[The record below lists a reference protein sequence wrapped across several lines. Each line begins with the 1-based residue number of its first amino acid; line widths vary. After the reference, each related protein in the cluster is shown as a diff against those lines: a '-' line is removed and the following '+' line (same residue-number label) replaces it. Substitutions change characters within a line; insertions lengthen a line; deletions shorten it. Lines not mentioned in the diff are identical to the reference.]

1 MDSPPVRAVI
11 FDLDGTLVQTRVAS
25 WEIFK
30 RIDARF
36 HLGVDRPEKYFELF
50 NGNVFRSIRRL
61 CRDDAHAEQVNAA
74 FLELLRTEYTPPL
87 VPGVAE
93 VVRRLA
99 TDCTLAVMS
108 SNAMAVLR
116 RVLVTNDLA
125 FCFAHAFGGDVAPDK
140 KTAMRSFLADAGNGY
155 GRRCAADYDEAAA
168 RRDADPASTVLVTD
182 TAGDVKDARA
192 VGIRAVGV
200 AWGMHSV
207 AELTAAGAEFVA
219 LWPQEIAAHLL
230 GDEAARPPRGACAV
244 PAVHRPG
251 HEPPPAATRTSP
263 AGPVGERPAAPGD
276 PMEPADGAARAGSG
290 CGCDGN
296 SCPVRRFVREQ
307 PDPVRQAA
315 AVRRRRRQQ
324 AATIPG
330 TPPRPAHPAAA
341 PAAPR
346 PGPSDELLAAVRR
359 VCRG

>member
-1 MDSPPVRAVI
+1 MRAVI

-25 WEIFK
+25 WEIFR
-30 RIDARF
+30 RIDERF
-36 HLGVDRPEKYFELF
+36 ALGVDRPEKYFELF

-87 VPGVAE
+87 VPGLAE

-99 TDCTLAVMS
+99 SDCTLAVMS

-116 RVLVTNDLA
+116 RVLVANDLA
-125 FCFAHAFGGDVAPDK
+125 FCFAHVFGGDVAPDK

-182 TAGDVKDARA
+182 TAGDVKDARE

-200 AWGMHSV
+200 AWGMHTV
-207 AELTAAGAEFVA
+207 DELTAAGAEFVA
-219 LWPQEIAAHLL
+219 LWPQELAAYLL
-230 GDEAARPPRGACAV
+230 GDQAARPPRGACAV
-244 PAVHRPG
+244 PAVHRTALDPG
-251 HEPPPAATRTSP
+251 DDPAASI
-263 AGPVGERPAAPGD
+263 D
-276 PMEPADGAARAGSG
+276 PMVAGGAAFRGPGGSGG
-290 CGCDGN
+290 CGCDGGG
-296 SCPVRRFVREQ
+296 CPVKRFVAAE

-315 AVRRRRRQQ
+315 AARRRRRQQ
-324 AATIPG
+324 AVASVDAPPG
-330 TPPRPAHPAAA
+330 STRSVPMPVPARTRPAAA
-341 PAAPR
+341 
-346 PGPSDELLAAVRR
+346 PSDELLAAVRR

>member
-1 MDSPPVRAVI
+1 
-11 FDLDGTLVQTRVAS
+11 VAS
-25 WEIFK
+25 WEIFQ
-30 RIDARF
+30 RIDERF
-36 HLGVDRPEKYFELF
+36 GLGVDRPEKYFELF

-61 CRDDAHAEQVNAA
+61 CRDDAQADQVNAA

-87 VPGVAE
+87 VPGMAD

-99 TDCTLAVMS
+99 SDCTLAVMS

-116 RVLVTNDLA
+116 RVLVANDLA
-125 FCFAHAFGGDVAPDK
+125 FCFAHVFGGDVAPDK

-168 RRDADPASTVLVTD
+168 RREADPASTVLVTD

-200 AWGMHSV
+200 AWGMHPV

-230 GDEAARPPRGACAV
+230 GDQAARPPRGACAV
-244 PAVHRPG
+244 PAVHPPAPLPGEPGRPG
-251 HEPPPAATRTSP
+251 
-263 AGPVGERPAAPGD
+263 GCGC
-276 PMEPADGAARAGSG
+276 G
-290 CGCDGN
+290 CGCDG
-296 SCPVRRFVREQ
+296 SGCPVQRFVRGE

-315 AVRRRRRQQ
+315 AARRRRRQQ
-324 AATIPG
+324 AAAAVG
-330 TPPRPAHPAAA
+330 APPRTTRRVSESAAA
-341 PAAPR
+341 P
-346 PGPSDELLAAVRR
+346 GPVPVGSSAELLAAVRR

>member
-1 MDSPPVRAVI
+1 VAESPVRAVI

-30 RIDARF
+30 RIDERF
-36 HLGVDRPEKYFELF
+36 GLGVDRPEKYFQLF
-50 NGNVFRSIRRL
+50 NGNVFRSIRKL
-61 CRDDAHAEQVNAA
+61 CRDDAHAEQVNTA
-74 FLELLRTEYTPPL
+74 FLELLRTDYTPPL
-87 VPGVAE
+87 VPGMAE

-116 RVLVTNDLA
+116 RVLVANDLA
-125 FCFAHAFGGDVAPDK
+125 FCFAHVFGGDVAPDK

-155 GRRCAADYDEAAA
+155 GRRCAADYDEAST

-182 TAGDVKDARA
+182 TAGDVKDALA

-230 GDEAARPPRGACAV
+230 GEQAARPPRGACAV
-244 PAVHRPG
+244 PAVHRP
-251 HEPPPAATRTSP
+251 AAGS
-263 AGPVGERPAAPGD
+263 GD
-276 PMEPADGAARAGSG
+276 PTVPSVGGRPGGCG
-290 CGCDGN
+290 CGCDGGG
-296 SCPVRRFVREQ
+296 CPVRRAVTAE

-315 AVRRRRRQQ
+315 SARRRRRQ
-324 AATIPG
+324 AAAASVSAPTR
-330 TPPRPAHPAAA
+330 PPRPEPVPA
-341 PAAPR
+341 PVPVR
-346 PGPSDELLAAVRR
+346 VPVGSSDELLAAVRR

>member
-1 MDSPPVRAVI
+1 MPEAPVRAVI

-25 WEIFK
+25 WEIFR
-30 RIDARF
+30 RIDERF
-36 HLGVDRPEKYFELF
+36 GLGVDRPEKYFELF

-61 CRDDAHAEQVNAA
+61 CRDDAQADQVTAA
-74 FLELLRTEYTPPL
+74 FLELLRTDYTPPL

-116 RVLVTNDLA
+116 RVLVANDLA
-125 FCFAHAFGGDVAPDK
+125 FCFAHVFGGDVAPDK
-140 KTAMRSFLADAGNGY
+140 TTAMRSFLADAGNGY

-168 RRDADPASTVLVTD
+168 RRDADPASTVLITD
-182 TAGDVKDARA
+182 TAGDVRDARA

-207 AELTAAGAEFVA
+207 AELTDAGAEFVA

-230 GDEAARPPRGACAV
+230 GDAAARPPRGACAV
-244 PAVHRPG
+244 PAVHPPRPG
-251 HEPPPAATRTSP
+251 GDP
-263 AGPVGERPAAPGD
+263 AGPAAAGPA
-276 PMEPADGAARAGSG
+276 ADGAGPARPGGCG
-290 CGCDGN
+290 CGCDGTG
-296 SCPVRRFVREQ
+296 CPVRRFGSDR

-324 AATIPG
+324 AVEPASPS
-330 TPPRPAHPAAA
+330 PDRPAPGSVPVLRAA
-341 PAAPR
+341 PEPAVPAP
-346 PGPSDELLAAVRR
+346 SAELVAAVRR